1 MKRSYSFV
9 KPLFMLLF
17 ALLLGVSVKA
27 GNVYSYDFDNPG
39 SYQSLYVSNASG
51 LNVTSAWTFE
61 AWIYVNSVSGWDD
74 FMFRDSIFSFQVKNP
89 LGSGDFAVDF
99 YNRDN
104 GSELSTDASEDL
116 TFNTWYHVAATFDG
130 STAKLYVDVNE
141 VDNDNIASN
150 WTLITNT
157 NYLNIGARYHSG
169 YGNYYDGQI
178 DEIRLSNIARS
189 VSDMQTSYSR
199 EAYYVDANTLFLMHF
214 DDQASLPTYLTGT
227 GFAGTMHNHNTGTA
241 NYLDSSIGGA
251 SQLLRPAYASK
262 ATGNWSDS
270 TSWQYYNGTTSTYVD
285 ALLTPDYYDD
295 AVFVSDGD
303 VITIDES
310 VSIDQTTVNAGGKL
324 IIDEG
329 ITATL
334 EDGSGTDLNVWGTL
348 EKRGSLTRASGAEIK
363 IENGATYQH
372 NTAAD
377 ISTATWETGST
388 CEIIGVGTGT
398 TFLELGNV
406 GQNFYNFT
414 WNSSTQNR
422 NVGLQGLTT
431 VLGDFVM
438 SQSNGK
444 DVRLVTS
451 ATDKSLYVHG
461 SFALTGDTLEMT
473 NASGNCYLVCYGD
486 YTQTAGALTAPGS
499 GTGYLRFGT
508 LTGTGLSGY
517 FTQTGGAFT
526 PENIQVNESY
536 FLTLST
542 DMNTGTA
549 PFILKGKMTIP
560 AGLNLTLGSTLTVKS
575 TATYQGSLIN
585 NGTIVGDIDAECY
598 TTPGQWHSF
607 SAPVDN
613 QTANALYLGGSP
625 DVWMKSYNEADNT
638 YTYASDLTTDLGDM
652 MGWMI
657 WVGGSSAQTFTF
669 SGPGRTGTV
678 GSNNNLVRSNPGSD
692 YGYNFVGNPFTSAI
706 DWDAPVG
713 WTKTNVDGTI
723 YVYNNGNFA
732 TYTPGSGG
740 TNGGSA
746 HIAMN
751 QGFFVQVA
759 DGSNN
764 GTLQMTSDVCVHS
777 DTAFM
782 KSAEA
787 SANQQKIRLEVSNG
801 SLTDETLICLNDEAI
816 PGWDGN
822 LDAHKLFS
830 FNQNRPQIFS
840 TDNGKMSINALP
852 SNVETIPVDVIG
864 KDGDQM
870 TISLTEVGDIDEVL
884 LYDNLTS
891 EATDLKKSDYTFIYN
906 QSVTDRFVVSFVITG
921 IAEQPTSNESFSAY
935 TADGQIRVVLK
946 QSNHASIA
954 IYNLLGQ
961 KVAAVNSNQKITGIT
976 MNHSGYYL
984 VTVNDGNTVSTKK
997 VFIQ

>member
-1 MKRSYSFV
+1 M
-9 KPLFMLLF
+9 
-17 ALLLGVSVKA
+17 
-27 GNVYSYDFDNPG
+27 
-39 SYQSLYVSNASG
+39 
-51 LNVTSAWTFE
+51 
-61 AWIYVNSVSGWDD
+61 
-74 FMFRDSIFSFQVKNP
+74 
-89 LGSGDFAVDF
+89 
-99 YNRDN
+99 
-104 GSELSTDASEDL
+104 
-116 TFNTWYHVAATFDG
+116 
-130 STAKLYVDVNE
+130 
-141 VDNDNIASN
+141 
-150 WTLITNT
+150 
-157 NYLNIGARYHSG
+157 
-169 YGNYYDGQI
+169 
-178 DEIRLSNIARS
+178 
-189 VSDMQTSYSR
+189 
-199 EAYYVDANTLFLMHF
+199 
-214 DDQASLPTYLTGT
+214 
-227 GFAGTMHNHNTGTA
+227 
-241 NYLDSSIGGA
+241 
-251 SQLLRPAYASK
+251 
-262 ATGNWSDS
+262 
-270 TSWQYYNGTTSTYVD
+270 
-285 ALLTPDYYDD
+285 
-295 AVFVSDGD
+295 
-303 VITIDES
+303 ITIDES

-324 IIDEG
+324 IVDEG

-334 EDGSGTDLNVWGTL
+334 EDGNGTDLNIWGTL

-377 ISTATWETGST
+377 VSTATWETGST

-398 TFLELGNV
+398 TFLELGNT
-406 GQNFYNFT
+406 GQNFYNFR

-431 VLGDFVM
+431 VLGNFVM

-451 ATDKSLYVHG
+451 ATDKSVYIHG
-461 SFALTGDTLEMT
+461 SFSLTGDTLEMT

-517 FTQTGGAFT
+517 FSQTGGTFS

-560 AGLNLTLGSTLTVKS
+560 PGITLTIGSGLTVKS
-575 TATYQGSLIN
+575 TSTYQGSLIN
-585 NGTIVGDIDAECY
+585 NGIIVGDVDAECY

-613 QTANALYLGGSP
+613 QTANALYLGGNP

-706 DWDAPVG
+706 DWEAPSG

-782 KSAEA
+782 KSTGA
-787 SANQQKIRLEVSNG
+787 SADQQKIRLEVSNG
-801 SLTDETLICLNDEAI
+801 SLTDETLICLNDEATL
-816 PGWDGN
+816 GWDGN

-891 EATDLKKSDYTFIYN
+891 EATDLKKSDYTFIYD
-906 QSVTDRFVVSFVITG
+906 QSVTDRFVISFVITG

-946 QSNHASIA
+946 HSNHASIVV
-954 IYNLLGQ
+954 YNLLGQ
-961 KVAAVNSNQKITGIT
+961 KVAAVNSNQKVTGIT